1 MNDDE
6 RLTDEELYNQINEKT
21 NYMLSDEEI
30 KMIFKL
36 IRDRQDEIDK
46 MLEEKEK

>member
-6 RLTDEELYNQINEKT
+6 RLTDEELYNQIKKKT
-21 NYMLSDEEI
+21 NHMLSDEEI
-30 KMIFKL
+30 KMMMKI

>member
-1 MNDDE
+1 MNNDE
-6 RLTDEELYNQINEKT
+6 RMTDEELYNQINEKT
-21 NYMLSDEEI
+21 NYILSDEEI
-30 KMIFKL
+30 KMMMKI

>member
-30 KMIFKL
+30 KMMMKI

-46 MLEEKEK
+46 MFEEKEK

>member
-1 MNDDE
+1 MENNE
-6 RLTDEELYNQINEKT
+6 RMTDEELYNQIIEKA
-21 NYMLSDEEI
+21 NYKLSDEEI
-30 KMIFKL
+30 KMMMKI

>member
-21 NYMLSDEEI
+21 NHAQLHIEGLPPTI
-30 KMIFKL
+30 
-36 IRDRQDEIDK
+36 
-46 MLEEKEK
+46 

>member
-30 KMIFKL
+30 KMMMKI